1 MLKFYVGF
9 EIDDFSGQQRTDV
22 DMVDEH
28 YSTVKTLQVIAFQHF
43 DELREF
49 AMSSVSTID
58 RPEVR
63 TETGNL
69 PRLRLANSHGTHVA
83 HPHVAV
89 QSFLEH
95 VSELSDDR
103 LRELCQQLNLVPS
116 ADLEA
121 KEPLNPGVRVTSTAF
136 LSRETLLAILADRY
150 QRRFSQLDSIN
161 EMPLFPTEQM
171 LWDENIVPTQ
181 LYVDG
186 SLALPKLHLQVSSTG
201 PL

>member
-1 MLKFYVGF
+1 MLTRVLAA
-9 EIDDFSGQQRTDV
+9 TN
-22 DMVDEH
+22 H
-28 YSTVKTLQVIAFQHF
+28 LAFHPALTAF
-43 DELREF
+43 
-49 AMSSVSTID
+49 
-58 RPEVR
+58 
-63 TETGNL
+63 
-69 PRLRLANSHGTHVA
+69 LAL
-83 HPHVAV
+83 

-95 VSELSDDR
+95 VGELSDER

-121 KEPLNPGVRVTSTAF
+121 KDPLNPGVRVTSTAF

-186 SLALPKLHLQVSSTG
+186 SLALPKLHLQVGRRWHCFLRPTCLLPMLST
-201 PL
+201 PLAIESAFPHRFSPILCITHPSPLP